1 METILNLHLFDQ
13 YTQTTLLNSTGN
25 DLSAEMKTYYE
36 KRLLDSAEPNLVH
49 DQFGT
54 KYPIPK
60 NGGKTIE
67 FRKYSALGKALTP
80 LTEGV
85 TPAGNKLN
93 VDTILATVDQ
103 YGDWIQI
110 SDILDLTAIDRNVEQ
125 ATRLLGAQAGRTLD
139 TITREVLMGGTN
151 VQFAPSAAAL
161 ATPIKRRVDL
171 KGDCLLTIDAVLK
184 AVAEL
189 RAMNAPTIN
198 GDYVGIIHPYVAADL
213 MRSEKWQDWHKYTTA
228 EDMYNGEIGKI
239 GGVRFV
245 ETTEAKIIGA
255 GVIGDGINKLT
266 VKTAIS
272 SSSTS
277 VVVNETLTAVT
288 PAKAIP
294 IYIGGVANT
303 ITKIEANS
311 GGGSKITI
319 GTAITA
325 AAAGDA
331 IYGAGATPSG
341 ASVFCTLI
349 VGAEAYGVTE
359 VSGGGLQHIVK
370 QLGYGDDPLNQRS
383 STGWKA
389 IKTAERLSEEYMIRI
404 EHCSDTGMYAKS
416 N

>member
-13 YTQTTLLNSTGN
+13 YTQTTLLKTTGN

-110 SDILDLTAIDRNVEQ
+110 SDVLDLTAIDRNVEQ

-151 VQFAPSAAAL
+151 VQFAPSAAAP
-161 ATPIKRRVDL
+161 TTTIKRRVDL
-171 KGDCLLTIDAVLK
+171 KGDCLLTTDAVLK

-198 GDYVGIIHPYVAADL
+198 GEYVGIIHPYVAADL
-213 MRSEKWQDWHKYTTA
+213 MRSEKWQDWHKYTTS

-266 VKTAIS
+266 VKTAIN

-277 VVVNETLTAVT
+277 VIVNETLTAVT
-288 PAKAIP
+288 PAHAIP

-319 GTAITA
+319 GTPITSA
-325 AAAGDA
+325 TAGDA

-389 IKTAERLSEEYMIRI
+389 LKTAERLSEEYMIRI

>member
-13 YTQTTLLNSTGN
+13 YTQTTLLNATGN

-36 KRLLDSAEPNLVH
+36 KRLLDAAEPNLVH

-110 SDILDLTAIDRNVEQ
+110 SDVLDLTAIDRNVEQ

-151 VQFAPSAAAL
+151 VQFAPSAAAP
-161 ATPIKRRVDL
+161 TTTIKRRVDL

-189 RAMNAPTIN
+189 RAMNTPTIN

-213 MRSEKWQDWHKYTTA
+213 MRSEKWQDWHKYTTS

-266 VKTAIS
+266 VKNAIS

-288 PAKAIP
+288 PATAIP
-294 IYIGGVANT
+294 VYIGGVANT

-319 GTAITA
+319 GTAITSA
-325 AAAGDA
+325 SAGDA

-389 IKTAERLSEEYMIRI
+389 VKTAERLSEEYMIRI

>member
-13 YTQTTLLNSTGN
+13 YTQTTLLNAAGN

-36 KRLLDSAEPNLVH
+36 KRLLDAAEPNLVH

-110 SDILDLTAIDRNVEQ
+110 SDVLDLTAIDRNVEQ

-151 VQFAPSAAAL
+151 VHFAPSAAAP

-189 RAMNAPTIN
+189 RAMNAPTFN

-213 MRSEKWQDWHKYTTA
+213 MRSEKWQDWHKYTTS

-266 VKTAIS
+266 VKNAIS

-288 PAKAIP
+288 PATAIP
-294 IYIGGVANT
+294 VYIGGVANT

-319 GTAITA
+319 GTAITS

>member
-1 METILNLHLFDQ
+1 MENILNLHLFDQ
-13 YTQTTLLNSTGN
+13 YTQTTLLNANGN

-36 KRLLDSAEPNLVH
+36 KRLLDAAEPNLVH

-110 SDILDLTAIDRNVEQ
+110 SDVLDLTAIDRNVEQ

-151 VQFAPSAAAL
+151 VQFAPSAAAP
-161 ATPIKRRVDL
+161 TTTIKRRVDL

-213 MRSEKWQDWHKYTTA
+213 MRSEKWQDWHKYTTT

-272 SSSTS
+272 SSSTN

-288 PAKAIP
+288 PATAIP
-294 IYIGGVANT
+294 VYIGGVANT
-303 ITKIEANS
+303 ITKIEANA
-311 GGGSKITI
+311 GGGSKITL
-319 GTAITA
+319 GTAITS

-389 IKTAERLSEEYMIRI
+389 LKTAERLSEEYMIRI

>member
-13 YTQTTLLNSTGN
+13 YTQTTLLNATGN

-36 KRLLDSAEPNLVH
+36 KRLLDAAEPNLVH

-110 SDILDLTAIDRNVEQ
+110 SDVLDLTAIDRNVEQ

-151 VQFAPSAAAL
+151 VHFAPSAAAP

-189 RAMNAPTIN
+189 RAMNAPTFN

-288 PAKAIP
+288 PATAIP

-319 GTAITA
+319 GTAITS

>member
-13 YTQTTLLNSTGN
+13 YTQTTLLNATGN

-36 KRLLDSAEPNLVH
+36 KRLLDAAEPNLVH

-110 SDILDLTAIDRNVEQ
+110 SDVLDLTAIDRNVEQ

-151 VQFAPSAAAL
+151 VQFAPSAAAP
-161 ATPIKRRVDL
+161 TTTIKRRVDL

-189 RAMNAPTIN
+189 RAMNTPTIN

-213 MRSEKWQDWHKYTTA
+213 MRSEKWQDWHKYTTE

-266 VKTAIS
+266 VKNAIS

-288 PAKAIP
+288 PATAIP
-294 IYIGGVANT
+294 VYIGGVANT

-319 GTAITA
+319 GTAITSA
-325 AAAGDA
+325 SAGDA

-389 IKTAERLSEEYMIRI
+389 VKTAERLSEEYMIRI